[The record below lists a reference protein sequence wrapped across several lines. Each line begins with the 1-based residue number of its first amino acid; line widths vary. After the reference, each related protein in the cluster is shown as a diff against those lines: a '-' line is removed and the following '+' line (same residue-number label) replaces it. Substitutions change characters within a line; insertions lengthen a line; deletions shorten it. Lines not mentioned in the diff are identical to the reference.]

1 MNETAERLHKLLAQA
16 GCGSRRAIEEWIRA
30 GRITVN
36 GELAA
41 VGAAVVPGD
50 VVCIDGKI
58 VNWEKAAAPL
68 PRVLIYNK
76 PSGEV
81 CTRSD
86 PEGRATVFDRLP
98 RVAGRWVAV
107 GRLDFTTLGLLLF
120 TSDGELAHRLMHPS
134 TGMEREY
141 AVRVLGKVDDAMLR
155 RLREGVMLEDGAA
168 HFDAIIDAGGQGSNH
183 WYHVIVREGRNREVR
198 RLWESQGVTVSR
210 LMRVRYGPIALPKG
224 LPPGRHREL
233 DEAEVNA
240 LLAAAGMA
248 KIEAARKPISKSRSQ
263 TGSARRRAAPSKKT
277 VTPRR
282 KAVARRS

>member
-1 MNETAERLHKLLAQA
+1 MRETTQRLHKRLAQA

-36 GELAA
+36 GQAA
-41 VGAAVVPGD
+41 QIGAAVAPGD
-50 VVCIDGKI
+50 VVCIDGKV
-58 VNWEKAAAPL
+58 VNWEVSIATL

-81 CTRSD
+81 CTRAD

-107 GRLDFTTLGLLLF
+107 GRLDYTTLGLLLF
-120 TSDGELAHRLMHPS
+120 TNDGELAHRLMHPS
-134 TGMEREY
+134 SGMEREY
-141 AVRVLGKVDDAMLR
+141 AVRVLGKVDEGMLQ
-155 RLREGVMLEDGAA
+155 RLREGVMLEDGPA

-210 LMRVRYGPIALPKG
+210 LMRVRYGPVSLPKG
-224 LPPGRHREL
+224 LLPGRHREL
-233 DEAEVNA
+233 DEAAVNA
-240 LLAAAGMA
+240 LLTAAGMA
-248 KIEAARKPISKSRSQ
+248 KIEKAPKPKAVNKPVSRRSAAPRKSFSP
-263 TGSARRRAAPSKKT
+263 RRRVAAK
-277 VTPRR
+277 
-282 KAVARRS
+282 RS

>member
-1 MNETAERLHKLLAQA
+1 MP
-16 GCGSRRAIEEWIRA
+16 SRWNLI
-30 GRITVN
+30 
-36 GELAA
+36 
-41 VGAAVVPGD
+41 
-50 VVCIDGKI
+50 
-58 VNWEKAAAPL
+58 AAPL
-68 PRVLIYNK
+68 PRVLIYIK
-76 PSGEV
+76 PSGKV

-224 LPPGRHREL
+224 LLPGRHREL
-233 DEAEVNA
+233 DEAEVNT

-248 KIEAARKPISKSRSQ
+248 KIEAARKSISKSRSQ
-263 TGSARRRAAPSKKT
+263 TGSARRRAAPPKKT
-277 VTPRR
+277 ATPRR

>member
-1 MNETAERLHKLLAQA
+1 MSEAAQRLHKRLAQA

-36 GELAA
+36 GQTAHI
-41 VGAAVVPGD
+41 GAAVAPGD

-58 VNWEKAAAPL
+58 VSWEQAAAPL

-76 PSGEV
+76 PSGEI
-81 CTRSD
+81 CSRAD

-107 GRLDFTTLGLLLF
+107 GRLDYTTLGLLLF
-120 TSDGELAHRLMHPS
+120 TNDGELAHRLMHPS
-134 TGMEREY
+134 SGMEREY
-141 AVRVLGKVDDAMLR
+141 AVRVLGEVDEAMLR

-183 WYHVIVREGRNREVR
+183 WYHIVVREGRNREVR

-210 LMRVRYGPIALPKG
+210 LMRVRYGPVSLPKG
-224 LPPGRHREL
+224 LLPGRYREL
-233 DEAEVNA
+233 TEGDVNA
-240 LLAAAGMA
+240 LLTAAGMA
-248 KIEAARKPISKSRSQ
+248 SIDTAPKAKPASKSTSK
-263 TGSARRRAAPSKKT
+263 AAPRRAAAPRKAFS
-277 VTPRR
+277 PRR
-282 KAVARRS
+282 RFTAKRS

>member
-1 MNETAERLHKLLAQA
+1 MKASAERLHKRLAQA

-41 VGAAVVPGD
+41 VGAAVAPGD
-50 VVCIDGKI
+50 IVCIDGK
-58 VNWEKAAAPL
+58 VVYWERSVAPV

-76 PSGEV
+76 PSGEM
-81 CTRSD
+81 CTRID

-98 RVAGRWVAV
+98 RVEGRWVAV

-120 TSDGELAHRLMHPS
+120 TNDGELAHRLMHPS
-134 TGMEREY
+134 SGMEREY
-141 AVRVLGKVDDAMLR
+141 AVRILGQVDDAMLR
-155 RLREGVMLEDGAA
+155 RLRDGVVLEDGSA

-210 LMRVRYGPIALPKG
+210 LMRVRYGPITLPKG
-224 LPPGRHREL
+224 LLPGRYREL
-233 DEAEVNA
+233 EEAEVSA
-240 LLAAAGMA
+240 LLVAAGMVKLDA
-248 KIEAARKPISKSRSQ
+248 VHAPKPRSASRRVASPRKGAAP
-263 TGSARRRAAPSKKT
+263 RRRSAAK
-277 VTPRR
+277 
-282 KAVARRS
+282 RS

>member
-1 MNETAERLHKLLAQA
+1 
-16 GCGSRRAIEEWIRA
+16 
-30 GRITVN
+30 
-36 GELAA
+36 
-41 VGAAVVPGD
+41 
-50 VVCIDGKI
+50 
-58 VNWEKAAAPL
+58 
-68 PRVLIYNK
+68 
-76 PSGEV
+76 
-81 CTRSD
+81 
-86 PEGRATVFDRLP
+86 
-98 RVAGRWVAV
+98 
-107 GRLDFTTLGLLLF
+107 
-120 TSDGELAHRLMHPS
+120 
-134 TGMEREY
+134 
-141 AVRVLGKVDDAMLR
+141 VDDAMLR

-224 LPPGRHREL
+224 LLPGRHREL

-248 KIEAARKPISKSRSQ
+248 KIEAARKPISKSRPQ

>member
-1 MNETAERLHKLLAQA
+1 MTESAQRLHKCLAQA

-50 VVCIDGKI
+50 IVCLDGK
-58 VNWEKAAAPL
+58 VVHWERVTASV

-76 PSGEV
+76 PSGEM
-81 CTRSD
+81 CTRVD

-98 RVAGRWVAV
+98 RVEGRWVAV

-120 TSDGELAHRLMHPS
+120 TNDGELAHRLMHPS
-134 TGMEREY
+134 SGMEREY
-141 AVRVLGKVDDAMLR
+141 AVRVLGQVDDAMLR
-155 RLREGVMLEDGAA
+155 RLRKGVTLEDGPA
-168 HFDAIIDAGGQGSNH
+168 HFDAIVDAGGQGSNH

-210 LMRVRYGPIALPKG
+210 LMRVRYGPVSLPKG
-224 LPPGRHREL
+224 LLPGRYREMD
-233 DEAEVNA
+233 DEQIKV
-240 LLAAAGMA
+240 LLAAAGMT
-248 KIEAARKPISKSRSQ
+248 KHEPGRLLEA
-263 TGSARRRAAPSKKT
+263 
-277 VTPRR
+277 
-282 KAVARRS
+282 

>member
-1 MNETAERLHKLLAQA
+1 MTEPAQRLHKRLAQA

-36 GELAA
+36 GQPAQ
-41 VGAAVVPGD
+41 VGASVVPGD
-50 VVCIDGKI
+50 VVCLDGKT
-58 VNWEKAAAPL
+58 VNWEQAAPSL

-76 PSGEV
+76 PSGQM

-98 RVAGRWVAV
+98 RVAGRWVMV
-107 GRLDFTTLGLLLF
+107 GRLDYTTLGLLLF
-120 TSDGELAHRLMHPS
+120 TNDGELAHRLMHPS

-141 AVRVLGKVDDAMLR
+141 AVRVLGEVDNDMLR
-155 RLREGVMLEDGAA
+155 RLREGVLLEDGPA
-168 HFDAIIDAGGQGSNH
+168 HFDSIMDAGGQGSNH

-210 LMRVRYGPIALPKG
+210 LIRVRYGPIMLPKG
-224 LPPGRHREL
+224 LLPGRHRDL

-240 LLAAAGMA
+240 LLVAAGMA
-248 KIEAARKPISKSRSQ
+248 KLAAAPKPRS
-263 TGSARRRAAPSKKT
+263 GPPRRRSSPRKAA
-277 VTPRR
+277 TPRR
-282 KAVARRS
+282 RSTAERS